1 MKKVVLFLS
10 LLGMCNL
17 SFVQKKVEVVNPD
30 EISVIGKG
38 FYYGYIEKFTKE
50 DIKKYNLNNTIGFV
64 LEYIYENKVIHRDL
78 IKKRISSYNEVE
90 QFVRFDIEPCFA
102 LADISNDVA
111 FSLMKTNEWEMR
123 YWVKGESIC
132 AKGYGLGDEVNVN
145 QFIQKI
151 RENKFK
157 LNDLADGKIKT
168 KLYRLE
174 EE

>member
-1 MKKVVLFLS
+1 M
-10 LLGMCNL
+10 
-17 SFVQKKVEVVNPD
+17 
-30 EISVIGKG
+30 
-38 FYYGYIEKFTKE
+38 
-50 DIKKYNLNNTIGFV
+50 
-64 LEYIYENKVIHRDL
+64 
-78 IKKRISSYNEVE
+78 
-90 QFVRFDIEPCFA
+90 
-102 LADISNDVA
+102 ADISNDVA